1 MRVTPVDL
9 TTGFGKDNAKAFNA
23 QDLVCWIPEPAEGA
37 STSPMK
43 LRCAPGLNPFADVS
57 DSPVRG
63 MHVAQDRF
71 FVVAGSTLWEITG
84 LESAV
89 PRGTIP
95 GVGRVDAAHNLLPTG
110 HEVMFVNGSAGYVF
124 DTRNNT
130 FAKVTDEGYPG
141 SWTVDYIDGYMMQA
155 DPFGRFAFFSDIA
168 RAKEYNTLDRF
179 DSEASPDK
187 IVRPIV
193 SQSEV
198 VVFSERSTEFF
209 TNTGATTGT
218 FQSRRVSMERG
229 IGKARY
235 SAVRL
240 DNSIFWL
247 GDDGIF
253 YRLNGY
259 SAQPIAPGSI
269 QKAITAYDWSQ
280 CFAYALEDQGHK
292 IAYWTFPGGKTFA
305 YDVVTGLWHR
315 MASPGLDRWRVSHLV
330 KWRGTWYAGD
340 FQRGRVYAVDWTIA
354 DDNNQL
360 VERELITPHLQDGL
374 NKITPLRMDLLF
386 NTGGKAARGRVV
398 ERVLT
403 LFGDMP
409 GGFVGDSPATTYTA
423 TGGVLPYVFTVASG
437 ALPTGLS
444 LSSGGVISGTVS
456 AAGDYSWTVRVT
468 DARGL
473 TVDRPDTATFGAV
486 LAIYFGG
493 DSTVAAGGNGFSI
506 SPTGTSIPAVTVTSP
521 NADFASHNVLA
532 TGRIV
537 YVTGPTTARYSDDGG
552 ATATMVTIPEINTA
566 GYSGIYRF
574 GGRLFIPTK
583 NANGLL
589 ASADNGASYTAKSS
603 GSNSMCLAGKTG
615 LLVMLSTTSQ
625 PKYSA
630 DLGETWSEYGPRL
643 DEGTPTFEPGV
654 QFGASDGTNVVFGG
668 NSFQSEVGF
677 CPAVAS
683 TTDGIAFTITKLS
696 NSIVDSVVS
705 IVYGNGLWAC
715 GTNAGRV
722 YTSATLAG
730 PWTLVTNV
738 GLRLGSIAFNNSRFF
753 FATTNSTPGKAYYST
768 STVESLIEMSNP
780 FLGGIDWVAVRPA
793 T

>member
-9 TTGFGKDNAKAFNA
+9 TTGFGKDNAKTFNA

-57 DSPVRG
+57 DNPVRG

-95 GVGRVDAAHNLLPTG
+95 GVGRVEAAHNLLPTG

-179 DSEASPDK
+179 DSEVSPDK
-187 IVRPIV
+187 IVRLIV

-209 TNTGATTGT
+209 ANTGATTGT

-269 QKAITAYDWSQ
+269 QKAITPYDWSQ
-280 CFAYALEDQGHK
+280 CIAYAMEDQAHK

-386 NTGGKAARGRVV
+386 NTGGSPALGRTV
-398 ERVLT
+398 ERALT
-403 LFGDMP
+403 ISGDMA
-409 GGFVGDSPATTYTA
+409 GGFVGDEPATVYSA
-423 TGGVLPYVFTVASG
+423 AGGVGPYVFSIASG
-437 ALPTGLS
+437 VLPTGLS
-444 LSSGGVISGTVS
+444 LSSDGVISGNVT
-456 AAGDYSWTVRVT
+456 ADGTYSWVVRVT
-468 DARGL
+468 DSRGMTADL
-473 TVDRPDTATFGAV
+473 TDGAV
-486 LAIYFGG
+486 FAPVLAVYFSG
-493 DSTVAAGGNGFSI
+493 DSTTTSGGDGFSI
-506 SPTGTSIPAVTVTSP
+506 SLTGISIPAVTVTAPTTTWS
-521 NADFASHNVLA
+521 SHVVLS
-532 TGRIV
+532 TGRIIFV
-537 YVTGPTTARYSDDGG
+537 SGPVTARYSDNGG
-552 ATATMVTIPEINTA
+552 AANTSVTIPSISVSGESGA
-566 GYSGIYRF
+566 YSF
-574 GGRLFIPTK
+574 GGRIFIPTK
-583 NANGLL
+583 SATGIL
-589 ASADNGASYTAKSS
+589 ASTDSGLSYTAKPS
-603 GSNSMCLAGKTG
+603 GANSRNIAGKPG
-615 LLVMLSTTSQ
+615 LLCILSTTNQ
-625 PKYSA
+625 PSFST
-630 DLGETWSEYGPRL
+630 DNGDTWSAYGTRL
-643 DEGTPTFEPGV
+643 DALTPTFAASGQIGATDGV
-654 QFGASDGTNVVFGG
+654 NVVFCGDSFKSGTGFVTAVAATTDGATYAVHRVSETFVDAATSVFYGG
-668 NSFQSEVGF
+668 GMWVVGTNQGRVYKSTALTG
-677 CPAVAS
+677 PWELVAS
-683 TTDGIAFTITKLS
+683 TGARI
-696 NSIVDSVVS
+696 
-705 IVYGNGLWAC
+705 
-715 GTNAGRV
+715 
-722 YTSATLAG
+722 
-730 PWTLVTNV
+730 
-738 GLRLGSIAFNNSRFF
+738 GSIAFNKSRFF
-753 FATTNSTPGKAYYST
+753 FCQSNTIPGKAYYSN
-768 STVESLIEMSNP
+768 STVDALVEMTSP
-780 FLGGIDWVAVRPA
+780 FLGGIDWVSVRPA